1 MKAITHAE
9 AGSLKWAQVNAK
21 QHELRS
27 QDDVVA
33 TLEFRSLFG
42 TLGTAKSA
50 EGCFT
55 FKRTGFWQSRAGIR
69 ACESDEE
76 LALFTNNTWAS
87 GGTLEFPDGR
97 KYKATTNFWM
107 TRLEFRSEADQSLVA
122 FHYGGVFRK
131 KADVEITDAAR
142 RDPHT
147 HLLVT
152 FGWYLA
158 IMLSREAAVV
168 AS

>member
-1 MKAITHAE
+1 MKAITEAP

-27 QDDVVA
+27 QDDLVA

-55 FKRTGFWQSRAGIR
+55 FKRTGFWQSRASIR
-69 ACESDEE
+69 RCDSETEVAV
-76 LALFTNNTWAS
+76 FVNNTWVS

-97 KYKATTNFWM
+97 KVQGHHEC
-107 TRLEFRSEADQSLVA
+107 LD
-122 FHYGGVFRK
+122 
-131 KADVEITDAAR
+131 DA
-142 RDPHT
+142 P
-147 HLLVT
+147 
-152 FGWYLA
+152 
-158 IMLSREAAVV
+158 
-168 AS
+168 